1 MQTNKKNLIILF
13 ATMVVVMLGF
23 GIIIPILP
31 FYVESMGASG
41 RDLGLLMAVY
51 ALMQLIFAPVWGGI
65 SDKIGRKPILIA
77 GIIGNAFTQLLMG
90 LSTQLW
96 MLFAARILAG
106 ILASATLP
114 TAMAYIGDSTSE
126 ENRSGGMGIIG
137 AAMGVG
143 MVLGPGVGGSLAAI
157 NLSMP
162 FYLAAILSIVVLA
175 FVVWML
181 PESLPEE
188 YRAEKGGKI
197 QGPNFGVMWRAL
209 FGPLGFLMLMS
220 FLISFGLTNF
230 EGIFGLYALE
240 RYGYTPF
247 QVGITLMGIGVTAAV
262 VQGVAAGKASKRWG
276 ESRVLEAALFI
287 SAIGF
292 GLMLTATNMPSVVLT
307 SSFFI
312 IGNALMRP
320 VLAAMISQKSTR
332 GEQGV
337 ALGLHNS
344 FMSLGRVI
352 GPTWAG
358 FMFDF
363 NISLPYISGGIVM
376 AIALLLTVVWIAR
389 GGDKTPQKT
398 GESVVIAAE

>member
-1 MQTNKKNLIILF
+1 MDTNKKKLIILF

-31 FYVESMGASG
+31 FYVESMGATG

-51 ALMQLIFAPVWGGI
+51 ALMQLIFAPVWGSL
-65 SDKIGRKPILIA
+65 SDKIGRKPILIV
-77 GIIGNAFTQLLMG
+77 GILGNALAQLLMG

-106 ILASATLP
+106 VLSSATLP
-114 TAMAYIGDSTSE
+114 TAMAYIGDSTTD

-143 MVLGPGVGGSLAAI
+143 MVLGPGLGGGLAEI
-157 NLSMP
+157 NLSVP
-162 FYLAAILSIVVLA
+162 FYLAAALSVVVLG
-175 FVVWML
+175 VVMWLL
-181 PESLPEE
+181 PESLPDEF
-188 YRAEKGGKI
+188 RSAKDSKI
-197 QGPNFGVMWRAL
+197 QGPNFGAMWQAL
-209 FGPLGFLMLMS
+209 FGPLGFFMLMS
-220 FLISFGLTNF
+220 FLVSFGLTNF

-240 RYGYTPF
+240 RYGYSPL
-247 QVGITLMGIGVTAAV
+247 QVGGILMGIGVTAAAI
-262 VQGVAAGKASKRWG
+262 QGFGAGKAAKQWG
-276 ESRVLEAALFI
+276 EGRSLEIALII
-287 SAIGF
+287 STIGF
-292 GLMLTATNMPSVVLT
+292 GLMLNATNLPAVVLT

-332 GEQGV
+332 AEQGM
-337 ALGLHNS
+337 ALGMHNA

-358 FMFDF
+358 FAFDV
-363 NISLPYISGGIVM
+363 NISLPYISGGIVLGIG
-376 AIALLLTVVWIAR
+376 AIITAIWLSRNGSRVT
-389 GGDKTPQKT
+389 QQT
-398 GESVVIAAE
+398 GEASVLASD